1 MLLNYDFL
9 EFENG
14 KTENRTR
21 DYSLTKD
28 IDKELEAK
36 RLAKSTRPKVKIKEG
51 LSLRATL
58 DAFGEELS
66 RLKREQNKE
75 TIKGSTIEA
84 TSLNSIVNKIKSGLP
99 FGTIS
104 AFRPFKDAFIKDFT
118 EKERELL
125 IEAYKSGYKA
135 SQLDKVAKN
144 WNDDPN
150 PIDASYLADAF
161 LREYRTIALKLS
173 TALGKSFVSKFLNP
187 KSEATMKDF
196 MSSKEFV
203 GRYRYTQKDNMERT
217 QQLKKLLDSKRDFI
231 GYIQVIGYWKDNL
244 EDALIPDNKFLNPKS
259 EATMKDFMSSKEF
272 VGRYRYT
279 QKDNMER
286 TQQLKK
292 LLDSKR
298 DFIGYIQ
305 VIGYWKDNLED
316 ALIPDKETSF
326 FVFVNEPSS
335 TFYLR
340 NHLLLWARQ
349 FNQAAICYCDN
360 AKTDKVEL
368 VSALP
373 NDFGDVWAKFTD
385 ITFTIPLIQSLTRL
399 HNKVYTFFEKKNME
413 NYGVSFEELSTT
425 KLKAMGMPKDI
436 EGFNIPCKAYIERH
450 IKTTIYS
457 SLGVERN
464 YPGRTFDMDKIQQYE
479 QQAIK
484 RLDLQR
490 CSKSKSFKA
499 SYNHNI
505 KVNNLVKA
513 LRQGKKVSKTLIAK
527 VLANTIDTDAG
538 YCFIS
543 PTDLA
548 TQLNNISPRLSKSI
562 VTAIEQAEGVRL
574 TYALID
580 KITYNSLH
588 NILSFI
594 FDIDNP
600 LNDQDLEELV
610 IEVPREALK
619 NVKLP
624 QIKNVLTTQIFEGAY
639 HFKS

>member
-9 EFENG
+9 EFVDEPQQRN
-14 KTENRTR
+14 T
-21 DYSLTKD
+21 SLTAS
-28 IDKELEAK
+28 IDKA
-36 RLAKSTRPKVKIKEG
+36 LADKKLARQNKPRVKIKDN

-66 RLKREQNKE
+66 RLKREQNTK

-84 TSLNSIVNKIKSGLP
+84 TSLGNILKKIKSGLP

-104 AFRPFKDAFIKDFT
+104 ATRHFKDAFIKDFD
-118 EKERELL
+118 KDQRALL
-125 IEAYKSGYKA
+125 MSAYKSGLTPSKN
-135 SQLDKVAKN
+135 DKITK
-144 WNDDPN
+144 
-150 PIDASYLADAF
+150 IYLAQVKENATHPIKVKDF
-161 LREYRTIALKLS
+161 FMPQGKVLPEYTTLVGEIYEILVS
-173 TALGKSFVSKFLNP
+173 VLGESYVDKFINSK
-187 KSEATMKDF
+187 ATMKDF
-196 MSSKEFV
+196 MSSDKFV
-203 GRYRYTQKDNMERT
+203 KKYRYTEKDNMKRT
-217 QQLKKLLDSKRDFI
+217 RQLKSLLDSKRHFL
-231 GYIQVIGYWKDNL
+231 GYIQVIGYWK
-244 EDALIPDNKFLNPKS
+244 EDL
-259 EATMKDFMSSKEF
+259 KD
-272 VGRYRYT
+272 
-279 QKDNMER
+279 D
-286 TQQLKK
+286 
-292 LLDSKR
+292 
-298 DFIGYIQ
+298 
-305 VIGYWKDNLED
+305 
-316 ALIPDKETSF
+316 LIPDKETSF
-326 FVFVNEPSS
+326 FVFSNEPSS
-335 TFYLR
+335 TFDLASY
-340 NHLLLWARQ
+340 LLLLARL

-373 NDFGDVWAKFTD
+373 DDFGDVWAKFTD
-385 ITFTIPLIQSLTRL
+385 ITFTIPLTQSLTRL

-457 SLGVERN
+457 SLGGERN

-479 QQAIK
+479 LQAIK

-505 KVNNLVKA
+505 KVNNLVNA
-513 LRQGKKVSKTLIAK
+513 MRQGKKVSRTLIAK

-580 KITYNSLH
+580 KVTYNSLH

-600 LNDQDLEELV
+600 LSDQDLQELV
-610 IEVPREALK
+610 VEVPREALK

-624 QIKNVLTTQIFEGAY
+624 QIKNVLTAQIFDGAY
-639 HFKS
+639 QFRGNDYKFKG

>member
-9 EFENG
+9 EFVDEPQRN
-14 KTENRTR
+14 T
-21 DYSLTKD
+21 SLTAS
-28 IDKELEAK
+28 IDKA
-36 RLAKSTRPKVKIKEG
+36 LADRKLARQNKPRVKIKEG

-66 RLKREQNKE
+66 RLKREQNTE
-75 TIKGSTIEA
+75 TIKGSTIESA
-84 TSLNSIVNKIKSGLP
+84 NLNSIVNKIKSGLP

-104 AFRPFKDAFIKDFT
+104 AFRPFKDTFIKDFT

-187 KSEATMKDF
+187 KSETTMKDL

-203 GRYRYTQKDNMERT
+203 ERYRYTQKDNMERT
-217 QQLKKLLDSKRDFI
+217 QQLKRLLDSKRH
-231 GYIQVIGYWKDNL
+231 
-244 EDALIPDNKFLNPKS
+244 FL
-259 EATMKDFMSSKEF
+259 
-272 VGRYRYT
+272 
-279 QKDNMER
+279 
-286 TQQLKK
+286 
-292 LLDSKR
+292 
-298 DFIGYIQ
+298 GYIQ

-326 FVFVNEPSS
+326 FVFTNEPSS
-335 TFYLR
+335 TFDLASY
-340 NHLLLWARQ
+340 LLLLARL

-385 ITFTIPLIQSLTRL
+385 ITFTIPLTHSLTRL

-425 KLKAMGMPKDI
+425 KLKAMIMPKDI
-436 EGFNIPCKAYIERH
+436 EGFNIPCKAYIEHH
-450 IKTTIYS
+450 IKTSIHS
-457 SLGVERN
+457 SLGAERN
-464 YPGRTFDMDKIQQYE
+464 YPGRTFDTDKVQQYE

-513 LRQGKKVSKTLIAK
+513 LRQGKKVSRTLIAK
-527 VLANTIDTDAG
+527 VLANTIDTDAS

-580 KITYNSLH
+580 KVSYNSLH
-588 NILSFI
+588 NTLNFV

-600 LNDQDLEELV
+600 LSDQAFERLV

-624 QIKNVLTTQIFEGAY
+624 QIKNVLTSQIFDGAY
-639 HFKS
+639 QFKS

>member
-9 EFENG
+9 EFVDEPQRN
-14 KTENRTR
+14 TST
-21 DYSLTKD
+21 SLTSA
-28 IDKELEAK
+28 IDKA
-36 RLAKSTRPKVKIKEG
+36 LADKKLARQNKPRVKVLGKAMP
-51 LSLRATL
+51 LSKFL
-58 DAFGEELS
+58 DAVGDEIS
-66 RLKREQNKE
+66 RLKYAKDT
-75 TIKGSTIEA
+75 TIKGSTIESA
-84 TSLNSIVNKIKSGLP
+84 NLNSIVNKIKSGLP

-187 KSEATMKDF
+187 ESEATMKDL
-196 MSSKEFV
+196 MSSDKFV
-203 GRYRYTQKDNMERT
+203 KRYRYTQKDNMERT

-244 EDALIPDNKFLNPKS
+244 DDN
-259 EATMKDFMSSKEF
+259 
-272 VGRYRYT
+272 
-279 QKDNMER
+279 
-286 TQQLKK
+286 
-292 LLDSKR
+292 
-298 DFIGYIQ
+298 
-305 VIGYWKDNLED
+305 
-316 ALIPDKETSF
+316 LIPDKEVSF

-340 NHLLLWARQ
+340 KHLLLWARQ
-349 FNQAAICYCDN
+349 FNQAAICYCQNSVYNNKDRYY
-360 AKTDKVEL
+360 VEL
-368 VSALP
+368 VSAEPKGFGKVWATFDNITFSVPSQLP
-373 NDFGDVWAKFTD
+373 N
-385 ITFTIPLIQSLTRL
+385 SLTRL
-399 HNKVYTFFEKKNME
+399 HNKVYTFFEKHPEKD
-413 NYGVSFEELSTT
+413 NYGVSF
-425 KLKAMGMPKDI
+425 KDI
-436 EGFNIPCKAYIERH
+436 VKTQIKATYMPYTIGNLTDTFENEIKGFIKRAQSRVRAYGYPKTFNVDEIE
-450 IKTTIYS
+450 
-457 SLGVERN
+457 N
-464 YPGRTFDMDKIQQYE
+464 WE

-484 RLDLQR
+484 TREQR
-490 CSKSKSFKA
+490 KCAMSKSYRQ

-505 KVNNLVKA
+505 KVNNLVNAMLK
-513 LRQGKKVSKTLIAK
+513 GKEVSRTLI
-527 VLANTIDTDAG
+527 ANTIDTDAG

-548 TQLNNISPRLSKSI
+548 TQLANISPRLSKSI

-580 KITYNSLH
+580 KVTYNSLH
-588 NILSFI
+588 NVLSFV

-600 LNDQDLEELV
+600 LNDQAFEELV
-610 IEVPREALK
+610 VEVPREALK

-624 QIKNVLTTQIFEGAY
+624 QIKNVLTSQIFDGAY
-639 HFKS
+639 QFKS

>member
-21 DYSLTKD
+21 DYSLTKA

-36 RLAKSTRPKVKIKEG
+36 RLAKSTRPRVKIKDG

-66 RLKREQNKE
+66 RLKREQNTE
-75 TIKGSTIEA
+75 TIKGSTIESA
-84 TSLNSIVNKIKSGLP
+84 NLNSIVNKIKSGLP

-104 AFRPFKDAFIKDFT
+104 AFRPFKDAFLKDFT

-125 IEAYKSGYKA
+125 IEAYKSGYKV

-173 TALGKSFVSKFLNP
+173 TALGKSFISKFLNP
-187 KSEATMKDF
+187 KSEATMKDL

-203 GRYRYTQKDNMERT
+203 ERYRYTQKDNMKRT
-217 QQLKKLLDSKRDFI
+217 QQLKSLLDSKRDFI

-244 EDALIPDNKFLNPKS
+244 EDALL
-259 EATMKDFMSSKEF
+259 
-272 VGRYRYT
+272 
-279 QKDNMER
+279 
-286 TQQLKK
+286 
-292 LLDSKR
+292 
-298 DFIGYIQ
+298 
-305 VIGYWKDNLED
+305 
-316 ALIPDKETSF
+316 PDKETSF
-326 FVFVNEPSS
+326 FVFANEPSS
-335 TFYLR
+335 TFDLASY
-340 NHLLLWARQ
+340 LLLLARL

-385 ITFTIPLIQSLTRL
+385 ITFTAPLTQSITRL
-399 HNKVYTFFEKKNME
+399 HNKVYTFFERNPEKD
-413 NYGVSFEELSTT
+413 NYGIAFKDIVKTQI
-425 KLKAMGMPKDI
+425 KATYMPYNI

-479 QQAIK
+479 LQAIK

-490 CSKSKSFKA
+490 CSKSKSFRQ

-513 LRQGKKVSKTLIAK
+513 LRQGKKVSRTLIAK

-543 PTDLA
+543 DLA
-548 TQLNNISPRLSKSI
+548 IQLNNISPRLSKSI

-600 LNDQDLEELV
+600 LSDQALNQLV

-624 QIKNVLTTQIFEGAY
+624 QIKNVLSAQIFEGAY

>member
-9 EFENG
+9 EFDDEPQRN
-14 KTENRTR
+14 T
-21 DYSLTKD
+21 SLTAS
-28 IDKELEAK
+28 IDKA
-36 RLAKSTRPKVKIKEG
+36 LADKKLARQNKPRVRIKGG

-66 RLKREQNKE
+66 RLKREQNTE
-75 TIKGSTIEA
+75 TIKGSTIE
-84 TSLNSIVNKIKSGLP
+84 SSNLISIYKKIASGLP

-104 AFRPFKDAFIKDFT
+104 AFRPFKDTFTKDFT

-144 WNDDPN
+144 WNDDLN

-187 KSEATMKDF
+187 KSETTMKDL

-203 GRYRYTQKDNMERT
+203 EIYRYTQKDNMERT
-217 QQLKKLLDSKRDFI
+217 QQLKRLLDSKRDFI
-231 GYIQVIGYWKDNL
+231 GYIQVIGYWKDN
-244 EDALIPDNKFLNPKS
+244 PKD
-259 EATMKDFMSSKEF
+259 T
-272 VGRYRYT
+272 
-279 QKDNMER
+279 
-286 TQQLKK
+286 
-292 LLDSKR
+292 LL
-298 DFIGYIQ
+298 
-305 VIGYWKDNLED
+305 
-316 ALIPDKETSF
+316 PDKETSF

-349 FNQAAICYCDN
+349 FNQAAICYCQNSVYNNKDRYY
-360 AKTDKVEL
+360 VEL
-368 VSALP
+368 VNATP
-373 NDFGDVWAKFTD
+373 KRFGKVEAKFTD
-385 ITFTIPLIQSLTRL
+385 ITFSTPKELPHSLTRL
-399 HNKVYTFFEKKNME
+399 KNKVYTFFERNPEKD
-413 NYGVSFEELSTT
+413 NYGIAF
-425 KLKAMGMPKDI
+425 KDI
-436 EGFNIPCKAYIERH
+436 VKTQIKATYMPYAIGNLTDTFENEIKGFIKRTQSRLRAYGYPKIFDADEIENWE
-450 IKTTIYS
+450 
-457 SLGVERN
+457 L
-464 YPGRTFDMDKIQQYE
+464 
-479 QQAIK
+479 QAIK
-484 RLDLQR
+484 TREQR
-490 CSKSKSFKA
+490 KCTISKSYRQ

-505 KVNNLVKA
+505 KVNNLVNA
-513 LRQGKKVSKTLIAK
+513 MRQGKKVSRTLLAK

-543 PTDLA
+543 DLA
-548 TQLNNISPRLSKSI
+548 TQLDSISPRLSKSI

-574 TYALID
+574 NYALID
-580 KITYNSLH
+580 KVTYNLLH

-600 LNDQDLEELV
+600 LNDQAFEELV

-624 QIKNVLTTQIFEGAY
+624 QIKNVLTAQIFDGAY

>member
-9 EFENG
+9 EFVDEPQRN
-14 KTENRTR
+14 T
-21 DYSLTKD
+21 SLTAS
-28 IDKELEAK
+28 IDKA
-36 RLAKSTRPKVKIKEG
+36 LADKKLARQNKPRVKIKEG

-66 RLKREQNKE
+66 RLKNSQNTG
-75 TIKGSTIEA
+75 TIKGSTIESA
-84 TSLNSIVNKIKSGLP
+84 NLNSIVNKIKSGLP

-118 EKERELL
+118 EKEQKAL
-125 IEAYKSGYKA
+125 IIAYKSGYKV

-161 LREYRTIALKLS
+161 LREYRAIALKLS

-187 KSEATMKDF
+187 ESEATMKDL

-203 GRYRYTQKDNMERT
+203 KRYRYTQKDNMERT

-244 EDALIPDNKFLNPKS
+244 
-259 EATMKDFMSSKEF
+259 KD
-272 VGRYRYT
+272 
-279 QKDNMER
+279 D
-286 TQQLKK
+286 
-292 LLDSKR
+292 
-298 DFIGYIQ
+298 
-305 VIGYWKDNLED
+305 
-316 ALIPDKETSF
+316 LIPDKETSF

-349 FNQAAICYCDN
+349 FNQAAICYCQNSVYNNKDRYY
-360 AKTDKVEL
+360 VEL
-368 VSALP
+368 VSAEP
-373 NDFGDVWAKFTD
+373 KSVGKVWAKFTD
-385 ITFTIPLIQSLTRL
+385 ITFSIPKELPQSLTRL
-399 HNKVYTFFEKKNME
+399 KNKVYTFFEKNPEKD
-413 NYGVSFEELSTT
+413 NYGIAF
-425 KLKAMGMPKDI
+425 KDI
-436 EGFNIPCKAYIERH
+436 VKTQIKATYMPYTIGNLTDTFENEIKGFIKRTQSRLRAY
-450 IKTTIYS
+450 
-457 SLGVERN
+457 G
-464 YPGRTFDMDKIQQYE
+464 YPKTFDVDEIENWE

-484 RLDLQR
+484 TREQR
-490 CSKSKSFKA
+490 KCAVSKSFKA

-513 LRQGKKVSKTLIAK
+513 LRQGKKVSRTLIAK
-527 VLANTIDTDAG
+527 VLANTIDTDVG

-543 PTDLA
+543 DLA
-548 TQLNNISPRLSKSI
+548 TQLGNISPRLSKSI

-600 LNDQDLEELV
+600 LSDQVFERLV

-624 QIKNVLTTQIFEGAY
+624 QIKNVLTAQIFEGAY

>member
-9 EFENG
+9 EFVDEPQRN
-14 KTENRTR
+14 T
-21 DYSLTKD
+21 SLTAS
-28 IDKELEAK
+28 IDKA
-36 RLAKSTRPKVKIKEG
+36 LADKKLARQNKPRVKIKEG

-66 RLKREQNKE
+66 RLKREQNTE
-75 TIKGSTIEA
+75 TIKGSTIE
-84 TSLNSIVNKIKSGLP
+84 SSNLNRVVNKIKSGLP

-118 EKERELL
+118 EKERKLL
-125 IEAYKSGYKA
+125 IEAYKSGYKV

-144 WNDDPN
+144 WNDDLN

-187 KSEATMKDF
+187 KSEATMKDL
-196 MSSKEFV
+196 MSSDKFV
-203 GRYRYTQKDNMERT
+203 KKYRYTQKDNMERT

-244 EDALIPDNKFLNPKS
+244 GD
-259 EATMKDFMSSKEF
+259 T
-272 VGRYRYT
+272 
-279 QKDNMER
+279 
-286 TQQLKK
+286 
-292 LLDSKR
+292 LL
-298 DFIGYIQ
+298 
-305 VIGYWKDNLED
+305 
-316 ALIPDKETSF
+316 PDKETSF

-335 TFYLR
+335 TFDLK
-340 NHLLLWARQ
+340 NHLLLLARL

-360 AKTDKVEL
+360 AKTGKVDL
-368 VSALP
+368 LLATQK
-373 NDFGDVWAKFTD
+373 DFGKVDMTFTG
-385 ITFTIPLIQSLTRL
+385 ITFTIPLTQSITRL
-399 HNKVYTFFEKKNME
+399 HNKVYTFFDKQGKD
-413 NYGVSFEELSTT
+413 NYGVFFDELSTT
-425 KLKAMGMPKDI
+425 KIKAMSIPKIAD
-436 EGFNIPCKAYIERH
+436 EFYRH
-450 IKTTIYS
+450 LENRVKSFIRARQYHGS
-457 SLGVERN
+457 
-464 YPGRTFDMDKIQQYE
+464 PRTFDADDIEKYE
-479 QQAIK
+479 LQAIK
-484 RLDLQR
+484 ERENRKKVLNA
-490 CSKSKSFKA
+490 SFRQ
-499 SYNHNI
+499 SYENAL

-513 LRQGKKVSKTLIAK
+513 MRQGKKVSRTLLAK

-543 PTDLA
+543 DLA

-580 KITYNSLH
+580 KVIYNSLH

-600 LNDQDLEELV
+600 LSDQEFEELA

-624 QIKNVLTTQIFEGAY
+624 QIKNVLTSQIFEGTY
-639 HFKS
+639 QFRN

>member
-9 EFENG
+9 EFVDEPQRN
-14 KTENRTR
+14 NSL
-21 DYSLTKD
+21 SLTAS
-28 IDKELEAK
+28 IDKA
-36 RLAKSTRPKVKIKEG
+36 LADRKLARQNKPRVRIKEG

-66 RLKREQNKE
+66 RLKREQE
-75 TIKGSTIEA
+75 TIKGSTIE
-84 TSLNSIVNKIKSGLP
+84 SSNLISIYKKIASGLP

-104 AFRPFKDAFIKDFT
+104 AFRPFKDAFVKDFT
-118 EKERELL
+118 EKEREKLV
-125 IEAYKSGYKA
+125 EAYKSGYKA

-187 KSEATMKDF
+187 KSEATMKDL

-203 GRYRYTQKDNMERT
+203 ERYRYTYKDNMERT
-217 QQLKKLLDSKRDFI
+217 RQLKSLLDSKRDFI
-231 GYIQVIGYWKDNL
+231 GYIQVVGYWKESL
-244 EDALIPDNKFLNPKS
+244 
-259 EATMKDFMSSKEF
+259 KD
-272 VGRYRYT
+272 
-279 QKDNMER
+279 D
-286 TQQLKK
+286 
-292 LLDSKR
+292 
-298 DFIGYIQ
+298 I
-305 VIGYWKDNLED
+305 
-316 ALIPDKETSF
+316 IPDKETSF

-349 FNQAAICYCDN
+349 FNQAAICYCQNNVYNNKDRYY
-360 AKTDKVEL
+360 VEL
-368 VSALP
+368 VNATP
-373 NDFGDVWAKFTD
+373 KRFGKVEAKFTD
-385 ITFTIPLIQSLTRL
+385 ITFFVPKELPHSLTRL
-399 HNKVYTFFEKKNME
+399 KNKVYTFFDKNPEKD
-413 NYGVSFEELSTT
+413 NYGIAF
-425 KLKAMGMPKDI
+425 KDI
-436 EGFNIPCKAYIERH
+436 VKTQIKATYMPYTIGNLTDTFENEIKGFIKRAQSRLRAYGYPKSFNVDEIE
-450 IKTTIYS
+450 
-457 SLGVERN
+457 N
-464 YPGRTFDMDKIQQYE
+464 WE

-484 RLDLQR
+484 TREQR
-490 CSKSKSFKA
+490 KCAMSKRFRQ

-513 LRQGKKVSKTLIAK
+513 MRQGKKVSRTLI
-527 VLANTIDTDAG
+527 ANTIDTDAG

-548 TQLNNISPRLSKSI
+548 TQLGNISPRLSKSI

-574 TYALID
+574 NYALID
-580 KITYNSLH
+580 KVTYNSIH
-588 NILSFI
+588 NILSFV

-600 LNDQDLEELV
+600 LSDQAFEELV

-624 QIKNVLTTQIFEGAY
+624 QIKNVLTAQIFEGAY
-639 HFKS
+639 QFKS

>member
-9 EFENG
+9 EMVDEPH
-14 KTENRTR
+14 NRSN
-21 DYSLTKD
+21 SLTAS
-28 IDKELEAK
+28 IDKA
-36 RLAKSTRPKVKIKEG
+36 LADRKLARQNKPRVKIKEG

-66 RLKREQNKE
+66 RLKSEQNT
-75 TIKGSTIEA
+75 TIKA
-84 TSLNSIVNKIKSGLP
+84 TNLNSIVNKIKSGLP

-144 WNDDPN
+144 WNDDLN

-187 KSEATMKDF
+187 KSEATMKDL

-203 GRYRYTQKDNMERT
+203 ERYRYTQKDNMERT

-231 GYIQVIGYWKDNL
+231 GYIQVIGYWKDN
-244 EDALIPDNKFLNPKS
+244 P
-259 EATMKDFMSSKEF
+259 
-272 VGRYRYT
+272 
-279 QKDNMER
+279 KDNI
-286 TQQLKK
+286 L
-292 LLDSKR
+292 
-298 DFIGYIQ
+298 
-305 VIGYWKDNLED
+305 
-316 ALIPDKETSF
+316 PDKEVSF
-326 FVFVNEPSS
+326 FVFQNEPSS
-335 TFYLR
+335 TFDLK
-340 NHLLLWARQ
+340 NHLLIWGKQ
-349 FNQAAICYCDN
+349 FRQAAICYGGQLMAN
-360 AKTDKVEL
+360 KNKTYRIDL
-368 VSALP
+368 ISSSP
-373 NDFGDVWAKFTD
+373 NSFGKVWAKFTGIKFSVPSD
-385 ITFTIPLIQSLTRL
+385 LPQALTRI
-399 HNKVYTFFEKKNME
+399 NDSVYTF
-413 NYGVSFEELSTT
+413 LSRYKEGIGLNKLAMNKVVKTE
-425 KLKAMGMPKDI
+425 LKATCMPFDYSKLGIESVGEDI
-436 EGFNIPCKAYIERH
+436 RSNIKALQKMSRGYGHPKEFFLDAMIERQENATKR
-450 IKTTIYS
+450 IEARKCAVS
-457 SLGVERN
+457 DDFKQGMKRN
-464 YPGRTFDMDKIQQYE
+464 IQ
-479 QQAIK
+479 
-484 RLDLQR
+484 
-490 CSKSKSFKA
+490 
-499 SYNHNI
+499 
-505 KVNNLVKA
+505 VNNLVNAMLK
-513 LRQGKKVSKTLIAK
+513 GKKVSRTDIAK

-548 TQLNNISPRLSKSI
+548 TQLGNISPRLSKSI

-574 TYALID
+574 NYALID
-580 KITYNSLH
+580 KVTYNSLH

-600 LNDQDLEELV
+600 LSDQAFEELV

-624 QIKNVLTTQIFEGAY
+624 QIKNVLTAQIFEGAY